1 MGDSLEALI
10 ARTQEVLQPLIA
22 KPKLAEKLLS
32 KPPFRFLHDV
42 FTAVTQ
48 STGFAKGLYND
59 FELASANLKEKAQKT
74 SYLDKMIVCVGQC
87 LGKEIDVRSS
97 KIVAGLEA
105 ENTNLLLQS
114 IAQCAS
120 DTSLDWSKAVQTA
133 LAKVPSLG
141 AEGGDAAPA
150 AAAAIADPASATA
163 PAAERPPSKDRSS
176 SAEAKEKVGSF
187 MYCLI
192 ISVLWLSA
200 AEPGRKAEVKGGG
213 GEAPVAAAAPAPRS
227 AESKESKGGSGSNS
241 RVPSASSKQAAPENN
256 SSSGGSRSKDNNV
269 DEALLQSIAS
279 CNGDVE
285 RTKELMEQV
294 ISKPKMSA
302 KLLSKPPF
310 RFLHDIVSEVTRAT
324 GFAEGLFAGEELD
337 SGAIKEKGPKLDY
350 LNKILL
356 CVSCQLNVELEA
368 KSAKIVAGL
377 EPEATNKFLQLL
389 VVACRSG
396 SSSEAVRRVLAGDTA
411 GRGGSATK
419 PSSREATPETKQPAR
434 STTPQEAKP
443 RAPQAAAEAKEKT
456 KEAAPGSFSG
466 PMKPLAV
473 KSISGDDAGNEDGNL
488 RFGAGSA
495 EGKADDGEEEGTRV
509 GMSAPGTSGTS
520 RTSRPTTAR
529 RRPPKLKENVT
540 EVGRL
545 LVHDTKV
552 APVAGIMKDGD
563 NGDTDSEDETVGG
576 GDDASGQPH
585 STLLS
590 GERGDAHGRLV
601 RDILKDQSAEE
612 AARRAKEGEDPAAV
626 ATNEAETGI
635 RFGHRKKSFK
645 PDRTKS
651 SSGAAASSLAEM
663 NALRADIQRLCQAAN
678 PVGKSVE
685 FVHEDTDAMAKEL
698 EFWRKEHAR
707 KRDALADEQK
717 HTEEALQPLQVQL
730 REVEEQVKEQLHKIN
745 TLKAVIAKNEEKTQ
759 QLLRM
764 VVSA

>member
-120 DTSLDWSKAVQTA
+120 DTSLDWSKAAQAA

-150 AAAAIADPASATA
+150 AAAAIADPASAAA

-176 SAEAKEKVGSF
+176 SAEAKEKVGSS
-187 MYCLI
+187 MYCWI
-192 ISVLWLSA
+192 ISSGRR
-200 AEPGRKAEVKGGG
+200 AEAKGG
-213 GEAPVAAAAPAPRS
+213 GEAPIPAAAPAPRS
-227 AESKESKGGSGSNS
+227 AENKESKGGSGGSS
-241 RVPSASSKQAAPENN
+241 RMPSSSSKQAAPENN
-256 SSSGGSRSKDNNV
+256 SSSGGSSSKDNNV

-356 CVSCQLNVELEA
+356 CVGCQLNVELEA

-419 PSSREATPETKQPAR
+419 PSSRVATPESKQPAR

-473 KSISGDDAGNEDGNL
+473 KGINGGDAGNDEDGNL
-488 RFGAGSA
+488 HFGAGSA
-495 EGKADDGEEEGTRV
+495 EGKADDGEDGGARV
-509 GMSAPGTSGTS
+509 GTSAPGTSGTS

-585 STLLS
+585 SALLS
-590 GERGDAHGRLV
+590 GEGGGAHGRLV

-612 AARRAKEGEDPAAV
+612 AARRAKEGEDPAAAV
-626 ATNEAETGI
+626 ANEAETGI

-645 PDRTKS
+645 PDRAKS